1 LTYDIYSDIIATN
14 ETNIGINME
23 DIVNM
28 DWKKEAKFIIKKE
41 LLKQDIDYVK
51 LCELLK
57 EIGVDENAGNIAN
70 KLSRGTFSFIFALQI
85 FKAIDLEN
93 LRLKD

>member
-1 LTYDIYSDIIATN
+1 
-14 ETNIGINME
+14 ME
-23 DIVNM
+23 DITNI

-57 EIGVDENAGNIAN
+57 KFGIDENAGNIAN

-85 FKAIDLEN
+85 FEAIGIKT